1 MLRLTAILSFTL
13 ITLNVVFTGCKS
25 DQGNDAGK
33 LDSLANVA
41 AANTKTVTIN
51 EYNKYAIA
59 PPDTDY
65 TGDYVTKYPN
75 GIIQFQGFYR
85 FGLRHGQWFSFYDN
99 GEKWS
104 ETVYDKGKRHGQTNV
119 YHQNG
124 KLKVTGWYKND
135 LRDSLWFFYNEEG
148 KEIDRRAYRNDEET
162 GLVN

>member
-1 MLRLTAILSFTL
+1 MLKLTTLFTL
-13 ITLNVVFTGCKS
+13 GLIGINLFLTNCKS
-25 DQGNDAGK
+25 NQADEKARQ
-33 LDSLANVA
+33 DSIAALAA
-41 AANTKTVTIN
+41 STKTVTIN

-75 GIIQFQGFYR
+75 GITQFQGFYR
-85 FGLRHGQWFSFYDN
+85 FGLRHGQWMSFYDN

-104 ETVYDKGKRHGQTNV
+104 ETFYDKGKRHGQSNV
-119 YHQNG
+119 YFPTG

-135 LRDSLWFFYNEEG
+135 LRDSLWFFYDEQG
-148 KEIDRRAYRNDEET
+148 KEIDRRAYKNDVET

>member
-1 MLRLTAILSFTL
+1 MFKITTLFTL
-13 ITLNVVFTGCKS
+13 GLIGLNFFFTNCKS
-25 DQGNDAGK
+25 NQSDEKAKQ
-33 LDSLANVA
+33 DSVAA

-65 TGDYVTKYPN
+65 TGDYVVKYPN
-75 GIIQFQGFYR
+75 GITQFQGFYR
-85 FGLRHGQWFSFYDN
+85 FGLRHGQWFTFYDN

-104 ETVYDKGKRHGQTNV
+104 EMVYDKGKRQGQSNV
-119 YHQNG
+119 YFPNG

-135 LRDSLWFFYNEEG
+135 LKDSLWFFYEETG

>member
-1 MLRLTAILSFTL
+1 MLKFITSVSIGFIALNFFFTA
-13 ITLNVVFTGCKS
+13 CKS
-25 DQGNDAGK
+25 SQTDETAK
-33 LDSLANVA
+33 LDSLAAVT
-41 AANTKTVTIN
+41 AANSKTVTIN

-119 YHQNG
+119 YFPTG

-135 LRDSLWFFYNEEG
+135 LRDSLWFFYDETG
-148 KEIDRRAYRNDEET
+148 KEIDRRAYRNDVET